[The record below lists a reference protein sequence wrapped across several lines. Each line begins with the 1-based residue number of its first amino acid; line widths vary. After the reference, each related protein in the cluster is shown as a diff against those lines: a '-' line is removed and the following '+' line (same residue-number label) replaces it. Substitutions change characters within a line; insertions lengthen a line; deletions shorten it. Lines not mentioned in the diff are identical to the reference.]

1 MIDLEKM
8 QLQHLTQQAKQLDP
22 LPERLKSKWWR
33 MTHLYKVK
41 DKGGNLVIFFPNI
54 VQLKH
59 LRDRGSWKRCKI
71 CKARQHGITTL
82 YCIDYLDEAL
92 WVAGTTSAIIAHEQK
107 ALLKIFD
114 IVKRA
119 YENLPWELLPV
130 TDANNTNELKFEYDY
145 RGAKLDSSIY
155 VSLKIRS
162 GTVQNLHITEGAYI
176 KDRKELKAGSLQA
189 VPKTGRVTEETTGNG
204 FNEFYDEFIEAWRNG
219 SPDPEM
225 LDYKAFFYAWFE
237 NPDYTLD
244 GVLKQESLSKTELD
258 LRVKYHLTDGQLL
271 WRRWKM
277 KELSSKQEGIGLS
290 GEQLFRQEYPST
302 VLEAFQSGAGSVF
315 DQEKLERLD
324 GMPPLTEEQ
333 IREQCASRSLDPK
346 AILDLVAQGVAFWEI
361 PIFGQE
367 YVTGADPSDGQG
379 SDNTC
384 IDVWTRPDKAGKI
397 RQVAQFYGLV
407 HPDDAAAI
415 NKDMAIVFNRAY
427 AGVESNMLTM
437 ISHLKDIYDNY
448 YFSTIMD
455 EKTQKKTKKLGWHTN
470 HKTRELMIDAYVKD
484 FTDDSLEIRSKI
496 TLSEMRTFVKNRQA
510 SGYLKREHAAG
521 KWDDSLFA
529 AFIANQMT
537 LFKPAKARA
546 FAQGATGL

>member
-1 MIDLEKM
+1 
-8 QLQHLTQQAKQLDP
+8 
-22 LPERLKSKWWR
+22 

-41 DKGGNLVIFFPNI
+41 NKSGQLVTFTPNI

-59 LRDRGSWKRCKI
+59 MRDRGAWKRCKI

-92 WVAGTTSAIIAHEQK
+92 FVAGTTSAIIAHEQK
-107 ALLKIFD
+107 ALIKIFD

-119 YENLPWELLPV
+119 YDNLEPELKPV
-130 TDANNTNELKFEYDY
+130 VNADNTNELKFEYDY

-176 KDRKELKAGSLQA
+176 KNRQELKAGSLQA

-204 FNEFYDEFIEAWRNG
+204 FNEFYDEFIEAWNNPN
-219 SPDPEM
+219 PDPEM

-237 NPDYTLD
+237 NPEYTLNGTID
-244 GVLKQESLSKTELD
+244 PETYSSTELK
-258 LRVKYHLTDGQLL
+258 LKEQFHLTDGQLL

-277 KELSSKQEGIGLS
+277 KELSSKQEGIGLT
-290 GEQLFRQEYPST
+290 GEQLFKQEYPST

-315 DQEKLERLD
+315 DQEKLEGMD
-324 GMPPLTEEQ
+324 GVPPLTEAQVRQLCEERKLNPDA
-333 IREQCASRSLDPK
+333 IINLISR
-346 AILDLVAQGVAFWEI
+346 GVMFWEI
-361 PIFGQE
+361 PQVGQE

-379 SDNTC
+379 ADNTC
-384 IDVWTRPDKAGKI
+384 IDAWTRPDAAGRI
-397 RQVAQFYGLV
+397 RQVAQFYGLID
-407 HPDDAAAI
+407 PEDAAGL
-415 NKDMAIVFNRAY
+415 NKDIAVVFNRAY

-437 ISHLKDIYDNY
+437 ISHLKNIYDNY
-448 YFSTIMD
+448 YFQTIVD
-455 EKTQKKTKKLGWHTN
+455 EKTQKKTKKIGWHTN
-470 HKTRELMIDAYVKD
+470 SKTRELMIDAFVKD
-484 FTDDSLEIRSKI
+484 HKDELLIIRSRI
-496 TLSEMRTFVKNRQA
+496 TLSEMRTFVKNRQP

-521 KWDDSLFA
+521 KWDDALFA

-537 LFKPAKARA
+537 LFKPFKARA
-546 FAQGATGL
+546 FEQGRISL

>member
-1 MIDLEKM
+1 
-8 QLQHLTQQAKQLDP
+8 
-22 LPERLKSKWWR
+22 

-41 DKGGNLVIFFPNI
+41 DKTGNLVIFYPNI

-92 WVAGTTSAIIAHEQK
+92 FVAGTTSAIIAHEQK

-119 YENLPWELLPV
+119 HENLPPELMPI

-176 KDRKELKAGSLQA
+176 KDRQELKAGSLQA
-189 VPKTGRVTEETTGNG
+189 VPITGRVTEETTGNG
-204 FNEFYDEFIEAWRNG
+204 FNEFYDEFIEAWKNPNPN
-219 SPDPEM
+219 PDM
-225 LDYKAFFYAWFE
+225 LEYKAFFYAWFE
-237 NPDYTLD
+237 NPEYKLPGTIDPETYSRA
-244 GVLKQESLSKTELD
+244 ERD
-258 LRVKYHLTDGQLL
+258 LQQKFKLTDNQLL

-277 KELSSKQEGIGLS
+277 KELENRQEGVGLS
-290 GEQLFRQEYPST
+290 GEQLFKQEYPST

-315 DQEKLERLD
+315 NQEKLEAKTGRA
-324 GMPPLTEEQ
+324 PLTEDQ
-333 IREQCASRSLDPK
+333 IRGLCQGKRDPQVF
-346 AILDLVAQGVAFWEI
+346 IDLMTRGVMFWELPI
-361 PIFGQE
+361 PGQE
-367 YVTGADPSDGQG
+367 YVSGADPSDGQG

-384 IDVWTRPDKAGKI
+384 IDVWTRPDNLGKM
-397 RQVAQFYGLV
+397 RQCAQFYGLID
-407 HPDDAAAI
+407 PEDAAYL
-415 NKDMAIVFNRAY
+415 NKDIAILFNHAY

-437 ISHLKDIYDNY
+437 IKFLSGIYDNY
-448 YFSTIMD
+448 YFQTILD
-455 EKTQKKTKKLGWHTN
+455 EKTQKKTKKIGWHTN
-470 HKTRELMIDAYVKD
+470 AKTREIMIDAFVKD
-484 FTDDSLEIRSKI
+484 DKDDLLDIRSKI
-496 TLSEMRTFVKNRQA
+496 TLSEMRTFVKNRQP

-537 LFKPAKARA
+537 LFKPVRARA
-546 FAQGATGL
+546 FAQGQVSL